1 MSNLLDTLDIMVMVC
16 DMDYKKLDIMGMM
29 ERMDTLYTG
38 IHWIPRILG
47 YIICTGYIGYKKIHW
62 ILWIHCVQ
70 GIQQTHW
77 LN

>member
-1 MSNLLDTLDIMVMVC
+1 MSNLLDTLDIMVTVG

-47 YIICTGYIGYKKIHW
+47 YIICTGYIGYKKYTGYSGYTVYKEYSRHT
-62 ILWIHCVQ
+62 
-70 GIQQTHW
+70 G
-77 LN
+77 